1 MFNLP
6 ALTFA
11 WPWLIALLP
20 LVWLVWWW
28 LPAGVLSA
36 PRVPFADTWR
46 AASTDGS
53 AGGLLRPRTLLMLA
67 AWLCLV
73 LALMRPQI
81 PGDRDELLLSGRQ
94 MMLLVD
100 LSLSMSI
107 EDMRTDGRQTDR
119 LIAVKAILDDFIP
132 ERDGDQLGLIVFG
145 SQAYVHVPITPDLDM
160 IQQLAGEMEVGMAGP
175 RTALGEAVALGV
187 LHLEESI
194 EEGDRVIVLLSDGAQ
209 TIGSVFP
216 PEAGVLARD
225 NDVTIHA
232 IGFGSD
238 SGGPDGS
245 TSDLDEPALTMLA
258 ESTGGEYFRARTQQ
272 DLESIYEAI
281 DRIEPTESGQRF
293 RRQARDVFHWPASIA
308 LFCIL
313 AAGLIR
319 FHQTRRG
326 QSDEEAL

>member
-1 MFNLP
+1 
-6 ALTFA
+6 
-11 WPWLIALLP
+11 
-20 LVWLVWWW
+20 
-28 LPAGVLSA
+28 
-36 PRVPFADTWR
+36 
-46 AASTDGS
+46 
-53 AGGLLRPRTLLMLA
+53 
-67 AWLCLV
+67 
-73 LALMRPQI
+73 
-81 PGDRDELLLSGRQ
+81 
-94 MMLLVD
+94 
-100 LSLSMSI
+100 
-107 EDMRTDGRQTDR
+107 
-119 LIAVKAILDDFIP
+119 
-132 ERDGDQLGLIVFG
+132 
-145 SQAYVHVPITPDLDM
+145 
-160 IQQLAGEMEVGMAGP
+160 MAGP
-175 RTALGEAVALGV
+175 RTALGESVALGV